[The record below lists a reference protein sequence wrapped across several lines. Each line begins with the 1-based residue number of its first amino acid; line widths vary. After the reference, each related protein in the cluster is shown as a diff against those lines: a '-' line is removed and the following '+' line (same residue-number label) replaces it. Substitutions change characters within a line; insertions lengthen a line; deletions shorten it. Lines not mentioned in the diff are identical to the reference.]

1 MIKAA
6 KTSFMAL
13 IVALLLAAS
22 PAMAQTEGLGP
33 GNIKIGPLE
42 IHPSVGLTETYSD
55 NIYRSYD
62 NEPKESDLIT
72 TLSPGIQFLLPMG
85 SHSFQIG
92 YRADINWFAD
102 NSETNYTKQVA
113 GGAFN
118 FAFPGGL
125 TFTVSDYYTDSV
137 VPRKWKEQP
146 GLSGASDPYRE
157 KPYKANDLKVKAK
170 YKFVDRWATEVRY
183 GNYNYEYD
191 ESYDDSGSYDRNL
204 FGGSIY
210 YSLTA
215 KTDILV
221 DYNYSK
227 VDYKISK
234 ESDNQNHM
242 AYIGLSFD
250 PTAKVRG
257 YLKLGMAEK
266 KYEETVAGRDDD
278 FTTFS
283 SLVNL
288 GYNMS
293 PYDILSLKVS
303 RVIKEDEDTNAPFYE
318 TDVSLGYRHI
328 FAMNEKISM
337 NVNVG
342 YRKDKFKESSIDVDS
357 LSKIRDDDK
366 WYGGAGIEYALQDWI
381 NLSLQYTYTDN
392 QSNFLRYDY
401 KENRVFLRIAVV
413 Y

>member
-6 KTSFMAL
+6 KTSFTAL

-33 GNIKIGPLE
+33 GLIKIGPLE
-42 IHPSVGLTETYSD
+42 IHPSVGLKETYSD

-62 NEPKESDLIT
+62 NKPTESDVIT

-85 SHSFQIG
+85 SHSFQMG
-92 YRADINWFAD
+92 YRADIDWFAD
-102 NSETNYTKQVA
+102 NSETNYTKHLV
-113 GGAFN
+113 GVAFN

-125 TFTVSDYYTDSV
+125 TCTMSDYYSDSE

-157 KPYKANDLKVKAK
+157 KPFKANDLKMKAK
-170 YKFVDRWATEVRY
+170 YKFVDRWAAEVRY
-183 GNYNYEYD
+183 SNYDFEYD
-191 ESYDDSGSYDRNL
+191 ETYDGGGNYKRNL

-221 DYNYSK
+221 DYNYSR

-234 ESDNQNHM
+234 ENDNQNHM
-242 AYIGLSFD
+242 AYLGLSFD

-266 KYEETVAGRDDD
+266 KYEETVVGRDND

-283 SLVNL
+283 TLVDL

-303 RVIKEDEDTNAPFYE
+303 RVIAEDEDTNAPFTKTE
-318 TDVSLGYRHI
+318 ASLGYRHI
-328 FAMNEKISM
+328 LSMNEKISL
-337 NVNVG
+337 NANVG
-342 YRKDKFKESSIDVDS
+342 YRKEKFEESMKDVDG
-357 LSKIRDDDK
+357 LSKLRDDDK
-366 WYGGAGIEYALQDWI
+366 WYCGAGIKYALQDWI

-401 KENRVFLRIAVV
+401 KENRVFLSIAVV